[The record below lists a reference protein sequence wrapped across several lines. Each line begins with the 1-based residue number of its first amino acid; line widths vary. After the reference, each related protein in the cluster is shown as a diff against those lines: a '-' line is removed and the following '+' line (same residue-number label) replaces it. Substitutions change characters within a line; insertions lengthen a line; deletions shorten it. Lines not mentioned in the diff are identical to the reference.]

1 MRTIARTIAFMAAA
15 LMIAAVPVLADEGVM
30 GQQEPQNQKNECLI
44 VARNCPTDSIQE
56 RIDRIQSE
64 IVRGTGTYTEAELR
78 SLERQL
84 EEAQKFL
91 EEGVTQGGA

>member
-1 MRTIARTIAFMAAA
+1 MKAIARTITVMAAA
-15 LMIAAVPVLADEGVM
+15 LLIAAVPVFADEGVM
-30 GQQEPQNQKNECLI
+30 GQQEQQNQKDECLI
-44 VARNCPTDSIQE
+44 VARNCPTDSLQE

-64 IVRGTGTYTEAELR
+64 IVRGTGTYTEDELR

-91 EEGVTQGGA
+91 EEGATQGGA